1 MSQAFREEL
10 ACIVCLNYLTDP
22 VTMGCGHSFCWSC
35 FCASW
40 EKAESPAYCPVCR
53 ELSEQTNFKTNILLK
68 NLVSNAR
75 KGSLRQFLSSEPYR
89 CGLPTQGDKA
99 DLLRRRQ
106 EPALCALLAQEHEA
120 HRCCPVEEAAE
131 EHQVRVPLRA
141 CDSWRR
147 VPPRQRKDLRII
159 MRIISS
165 PY

>member
-89 CGLPTQGDKA
+89 CGLPKETKQ
-99 DLLRRRQ
+99 
-106 EPALCALLAQEHEA
+106 
-120 HRCCPVEEAAE
+120 
-131 EHQVRVPLRA
+131 
-141 CDSWRR
+141 
-147 VPPRQRKDLRII
+147 IF
-159 MRIISS
+159 
-165 PY
+165 